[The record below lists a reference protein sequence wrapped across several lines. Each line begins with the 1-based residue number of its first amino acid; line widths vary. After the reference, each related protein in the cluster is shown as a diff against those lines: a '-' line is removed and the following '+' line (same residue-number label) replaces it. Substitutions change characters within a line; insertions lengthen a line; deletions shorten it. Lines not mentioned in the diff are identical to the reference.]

1 MLNNVLNSVWYKR
14 ALKIEQNLFNNGWT
28 YIGRGKNR
36 RVWKLKNKN
45 FVLKIAYTD
54 SGIIANKNEHTFY
67 RNSNRINFAA
77 CRLICDNILMM
88 RAVSI
93 LDDSDFCQYKLIP
106 SWAFNLNDG
115 PQVGIDRN
123 GMIVAYDYAEEV
135 N

>member
-1 MLNNVLNSVWYKR
+1 MLNNVWYKR
-14 ALKIEQNLFNNGWT
+14 ALEIEQKLFSNGWI
-28 YIGRGKNR
+28 YIGSGKNR
-36 RVWKLKNKN
+36 RVLKRKN

-54 SGIIANKNEHTFY
+54 SGIIANKNEHIYY
-67 RNSNRINFAA
+67 RNNRINFAA

-93 LDDSDFCQYKLIP
+93 LDDLDFCQYKLIP